1 MSETIRVMLVDDSR
15 GRSAMLEQALQDAG
29 YTVVAR
35 VDASERLDDKVKQ
48 IQPDV
53 IIIDMEA
60 PGRDTLEHMRSISQ
74 EQPKPIV
81 MFTEAKGASEIDK
94 AIKAGVSA
102 YIVDGLDPGRIK
114 PIVDVAVARFRE
126 FNALRRELHDTKT
139 KLSERKLVDR
149 AKGLLMRKR
158 NMSEDEAYKT
168 LRKMAMDKN
177 ITVADV
183 AQNIIDLS
191 DLLG

>member
-1 MSETIRVMLVDDSR
+1 MLVDDSR
-15 GRSAMLEQALQDAG
+15 GRSALLEQALLDAG
-29 YTVVAR
+29 CIVVAR
-35 VDASERLDDKVKQ
+35 VDASERLDEQVKK

-53 IIIDMEA
+53 IIVDMEA
-60 PGRDTLEHMRSISQ
+60 PGRDTLEHMHSISR

-81 MFTEAKGASEIDK
+81 MFTEAKGASDIDE

-114 PIVDVAVARFRE
+114 PIVDVAIARFRE
-126 FNALRRELHDTKT
+126 FEALRRELHDTKT
-139 KLSERKLVDR
+139 KLSERKVVER
-149 AKGLLMRKR
+149 AKGILMNKR
-158 NMSEDEAYKT
+158 NMSEDEAYKA

-177 ITVADV
+177 STVGEV
-183 AQNIIDLS
+183 AQNIIDLA